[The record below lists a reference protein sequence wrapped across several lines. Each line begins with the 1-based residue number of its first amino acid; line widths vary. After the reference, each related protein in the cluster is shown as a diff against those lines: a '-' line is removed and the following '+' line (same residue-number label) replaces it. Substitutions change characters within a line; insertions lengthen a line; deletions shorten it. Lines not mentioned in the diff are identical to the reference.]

1 VGRPHCEQNLA
12 VGESWLP
19 QSAQTGARAKAHS
32 SQNLAPALFSCWQP
46 GQIIQ
51 DSKKIEQNR
60 AKSSKRKMRQSK
72 VASGATANK
81 SVFRASLGWRNAAL
95 RPAGDDTRSD

>member
-1 VGRPHCEQNLA
+1 LA

-51 DSKKIEQNR
+51 DSRKNR
-60 AKSSKRKMRQSK
+60 AKSGKQKMRQSK
-72 VASGATANK
+72 VASGATGNK
-81 SVFRASLGWRNAAL
+81 SVFRASLDWRKAAL
-95 RPAGDDTRSD
+95 RPAGDNTRSD